1 MKVTQMSE
9 LAEKGTETV
18 IINVFHMLKNLSR
31 GKRYGEDP
39 IFNQL
44 PNELIPRLD
53 GKLEMGGINQVGYL
67 SRANRGRMCEVESRI
82 LIEEIKISNRNR
94 NSQLEL
100 MRLLVDCS
108 HILMPSSPL
117 FYFFTCMFLY
127 NSCNFYV
134 DEIELKVCF

>member
-18 IINVFHMLKNLSR
+18 IINVSHMLKNLSR

-67 SRANRGRMCEVESRI
+67 SRANRGRMCEVERRI
-82 LIEEIKISNRNR
+82 LIERKSRSR
-94 NSQLEL
+94 TGTG
-100 MRLLVDCS
+100 
-108 HILMPSSPL
+108 ILNLSS
-117 FYFFTCMFLY
+117 
-127 NSCNFYV
+127 
-134 DEIELKVCF
+134 

>member
-44 PNELIPRLD
+44 PDKYVHPPRLD

-82 LIEEIKISNRNR
+82 LIQRKSR
-94 NSQLEL
+94 SQTGTG
-100 MRLLVDCS
+100 
-108 HILMPSSPL
+108 ILNLSS
-117 FYFFTCMFLY
+117 
-127 NSCNFYV
+127 
-134 DEIELKVCF
+134 